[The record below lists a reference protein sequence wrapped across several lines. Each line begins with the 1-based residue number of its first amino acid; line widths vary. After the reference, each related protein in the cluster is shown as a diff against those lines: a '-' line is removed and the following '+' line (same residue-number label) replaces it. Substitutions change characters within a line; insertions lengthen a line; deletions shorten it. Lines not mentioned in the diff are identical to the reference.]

1 MPKVCPKAARRRGVV
16 GHRWNNTG
24 HKLVTAED
32 SQWVQGFQTVQ
43 TVTAFSLLLYVFE
56 ILHNEVKKKL
66 QVTETELVLASV
78 RQSLQFESNQV
89 NCLLK
94 QKH

>member
-16 GHRWNNTG
+16 EHRWNNTG

-56 ILHNEVKKKL
+56 ILHNEVKKKTTINWDRAGTCL
-66 QVTETELVLASV
+66 SETEFTVWV
-78 RQSLQFESNQV
+78 
-89 NCLLK
+89 
-94 QKH
+94 